1 MMKNNL
7 ITLTKTMFKNDETLN
22 NLTSKGS
29 KSSFLKSKWM
39 MILFVLGIAV
49 LMGLS
54 FGFMLADLYDAL
66 AAAELSHLI
75 PRLLVPAA
83 GIMVFMFGIF
93 YVMNVFYFSKDVEN
107 YLYLPVQAGEILG
120 AKFLVSLIYEYFIIL
135 VFFLPLLTV
144 YGIKDG
150 SGILYYVYML
160 VSLILIPVFPLVV
173 ASIISMLIMRYSS
186 KFKNRDRFNM
196 IAGILSL
203 VVALGFNFG
212 LQFFTQRFTG
222 DPNLAI
228 GDISELPVFQITS
241 WVFPTSHF
249 ATEGI
254 LAYNSISG
262 LFSILILLL
271 ITVLSFFLFYVLGNL
286 LYFKGVIG
294 ISESK
299 ATRKALS
306 KEEMEK
312 GSRRK
317 PILFSY
323 ALKELKLILRTP
335 VYFLNCVL
343 ISLIYPLFIL
353 FPFLMGSGEDK
364 AELESVFTML
374 QGFDR
379 GSLLLGIVGV
389 GFLMGSINIIASSAI
404 SREGKNLY
412 FLKYIP
418 VPYMTQIY
426 AKIVSAFYVE
436 AAALVIFY
444 GIVFYLFRIDLVF
457 FVLSLVIIFLASL
470 VINQIG
476 IFLDITWP
484 KLNWDTEQKAVKQN
498 FNSVIHMFLGFGLVA
513 LMIFLAM
520 KVQVSLY
527 VAFMASLLGLLI
539 LALVLH
545 FLLTRHV
552 EKRFKALS

>member
-7 ITLTKTMFKNDETLN
+7 ITLTRIMFKNDETLN

-29 KSSFLKSKWM
+29 QSSFLKSKWM
-39 MILFVLGIAV
+39 MILFVLGLAV
-49 LMGLS
+49 LMGFS
-54 FGFMLADLYDAL
+54 FGFMLSDLYDSL
-66 AAAELSHLI
+66 AMVDLSHII

-107 YLYLPVQAGEILG
+107 YLYLPVKAGEILG

-135 VFFLPLLTV
+135 IFFLPMLTV

-150 SGILYYVYML
+150 SGVLYYIYMIL
-160 VSLILIPVFPLVV
+160 SLILVPVFPLVI

-212 LQFFTQRFTG
+212 IQYLTNRFTG
-222 DPNLAI
+222 DSHMVI
-228 GDISELPVFQITS
+228 GDISDLPMFKIIS
-241 WVFPTSHF
+241 WVFPTSRF

-254 LAYNSISG
+254 LNYQSFSG
-262 LFSILILLL
+262 LVNMLILLVV
-271 ITVLSFFLFYVLGNL
+271 TVLSFGLFYILGNL

-312 GSRRK
+312 GSIRK

-353 FPFLMGSGEDK
+353 FPILMGSGEDK
-364 AELESVFTML
+364 AEMESLLSML
-374 QGFDR
+374 KGFDR
-379 GSLLLGIVGV
+379 GALLLGIVGV
-389 GFLMGSINIIASSAI
+389 GFLMGSINIIASTAI

-412 FLKYIP
+412 FMKYVP

-436 AAALVIFY
+436 AAALLIFY
-444 GIVFYLFRIDLVF
+444 GIVFYLFRIDLIF
-457 FVLSLVIIFLASL
+457 FVLSLIIVFLSSL

-513 LMIFLAM
+513 LMIFIAV
-520 KVQVSLY
+520 KVKVSFY
-527 VAFMASLLGLLI
+527 IAFMASLLGLLI
-539 LALVLH
+539 LSLLLH
-545 FLLTRHV
+545 FLLVRHV

>member
-7 ITLTKTMFKNDETLN
+7 ITLTRIMFKNDETLN

-29 KSSFLKSKWM
+29 RSSFLKSKWM
-39 MILFVLGIAV
+39 MILFVLGLAV
-49 LMGLS
+49 LMGFS
-54 FGFMLADLYDAL
+54 FGFMLSDLYDSL
-66 AAAELSHLI
+66 AMVDLSHII

-107 YLYLPVQAGEILG
+107 YLYLPVKAGEILG

-135 VFFLPLLTV
+135 IFFLPMLTV

-150 SGILYYVYML
+150 SGVLYYIYMIL
-160 VSLILIPVFPLVV
+160 SLILVPVFPLVI

-212 LQFFTQRFTG
+212 IQYLTNRFTG
-222 DPNLAI
+222 DSNMVI
-228 GDISELPVFQITS
+228 GDISDLPMFKIIS
-241 WVFPTSHF
+241 WVFPTSRF

-254 LAYNSISG
+254 LNYQSFSG
-262 LFSILILLL
+262 LVNMLILLVV
-271 ITVLSFFLFYVLGNL
+271 TVLSFGLFYILGNL

-312 GSRRK
+312 GSIRK

-353 FPFLMGSGEDK
+353 FPILMGSGEDE
-364 AELESVFTML
+364 AEMESLLSML
-374 QGFDR
+374 KGFDR
-379 GSLLLGIVGV
+379 GALLLGIVGV
-389 GFLMGSINIIASSAI
+389 GFLMGSINIIASTAI

-412 FLKYIP
+412 FMKYVP

-436 AAALVIFY
+436 AAALLIFY
-444 GIVFYLFRIDLVF
+444 GIVFYLFRIDLIF
-457 FVLSLVIIFLASL
+457 FVLSLIIVFLSSL

-513 LMIFLAM
+513 LMIFIAV
-520 KVQVSLY
+520 KVKVSFY
-527 VAFMASLLGLLI
+527 IAFMASLLGLLI
-539 LALVLH
+539 LSLLLH

>member
-1 MMKNNL
+1 MKNNL
-7 ITLTKTMFKNDETLN
+7 ITLTRTMFKNDETLN
-22 NLTSKGS
+22 NLTSRGS

-49 LMGLS
+49 LMGAS

-66 AAAELSHLI
+66 AMADLAHLI
-75 PRLLVPAA
+75 IRLLVPAA

-107 YLYLPVQAGEILG
+107 YLYLPVKAGEILG
-120 AKFLVSLIYEYFIIL
+120 AKFLVSLIYEYFIIII
-135 VFFLPLLTV
+135 FFLPLLTV
-144 YGIKDG
+144 YGIKAG
-150 SGILYYVYML
+150 SGVLYYLYML
-160 VSLILIPVFPLVV
+160 VSLILVPVFPLVV
-173 ASIISMLIMRYSS
+173 ASVISMLIMRFSN

-212 LQFFTQRFTG
+212 IQFLTQRFSG
-222 DPNLAI
+222 DSNMVI
-228 GDISELPVFQITS
+228 GDISELPLFKITS

-249 ATEGI
+249 ATESLLTYDTLG
-254 LAYNSISG
+254 G
-262 LFSILILLL
+262 LLNILLL
-271 ITVLSFFLFYVLGNL
+271 LVLTAASFGVFYALGNL

-306 KEEMEK
+306 KEQMEK
-312 GSRRK
+312 GARRK

-323 ALKELKLILRTP
+323 AMKELKLVLRTP

-353 FPFLMGSGEDK
+353 FPFLLGSGEDQ
-364 AELESVFTML
+364 AEMEGFLTML
-374 QGFDR
+374 KTFDR

-389 GFLMGSINIIASSAI
+389 GFLMGSINIIASTAI
-404 SREGKNLY
+404 SREGKNFY

-444 GIVFYLFRIDLVF
+444 GIVFYLFRIDLLF
-457 FVLSLVIIFLASL
+457 FLLSLILIFLSSL
-470 VINQIG
+470 VINQVG
-476 IFLDITWP
+476 IFLDISWP

-513 LMIFLAM
+513 LMIFLAS
-520 KVQVSLY
+520 KIQVTLY
-527 VAFMASLLGLLI
+527 VAFMVSLLGLLL
-539 LALVLH
+539 LALIFH
-545 FLLTRHV
+545 FVLTRHV
-552 EKRFKALS
+552 ERKFRTLS